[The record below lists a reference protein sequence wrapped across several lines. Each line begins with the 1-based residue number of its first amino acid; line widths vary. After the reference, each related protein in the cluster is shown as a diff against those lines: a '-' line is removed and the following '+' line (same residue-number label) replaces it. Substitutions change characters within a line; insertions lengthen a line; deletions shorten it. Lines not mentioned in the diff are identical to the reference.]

1 MSVASKGFTLPIY
14 NSLRSAGTGSTA
26 SATTTIIT
34 IPNDSNG
41 SIARGV
47 LLSAAGVANAAVH
60 VRFGNVASSSSTQS
74 TATLFDFMVTGTP
87 IGVNCRGS
95 DTIFMI
101 AEVAGSKL
109 MVSPIEGF

>member
-26 SATTTIIT
+26 SITTTIIT
-34 IPNDSNG
+34 IPNDGNG
-41 SIARGV
+41 TVARAI

-60 VRFGNVASSSSTQS
+60 VRLGNAASSSSTQS

-87 IGVNCRGS
+87 FAVNTRGC

-101 AEVAGSKL
+101 TEVAGSKL